1 MKGFVL
7 SLSLATLVSASL
19 PAALPRVGT
28 TTPTSVAS
36 RPVTTKAVISGL
48 EEKVLRALPPV
59 LIELSNLP
67 SGAAVWVEVKRGKPT
82 DDRLAGKTVESKFY
96 LRKDRVGILSVPGLH
111 KACRAEGTWTVRVLM
126 SDARGT
132 TVLSRATFVLRSER
146 FAWEGKPKMNRVR
159 PVRPLPAAPPSESPC
174 PEPCLAVIFKSCE
187 N

>member
-7 SLSLATLVSASL
+7 SLSLASLVSATL

-28 TTPTSVAS
+28 TTTTSVVS

-48 EEKVLRALPPV
+48 EEKVLETLPPV

-67 SGAAVWVEVKRGKPT
+67 SRAAVWVEVKRGEPN
-82 DDRLAGKTVESKFY
+82 DDRIAGKTVESKFY

-111 KACRAEGTWTVRVLM
+111 KACRAEGPWTVRVLM

-132 TVLSRATFVLRSER
+132 TTLSRATFVLRSER
-146 FAWEGKPKMNRVR
+146 FAREGKPKMNRVR
-159 PVRPLPAAPPSESPC
+159 PVRPLPAAHPSELPR
-174 PEPCLAVIFKSCE
+174 PEPCLAVIFKSRG

>member
-7 SLSLATLVSASL
+7 TLSLAALVSATL

-28 TTPTSVAS
+28 TTHSSIVS

-48 EEKVLRALPPV
+48 EEKVLKTLPPV

-67 SGAAVWVEVKRGKPT
+67 SGAAVWVEVKRGGPA

-111 KACRAEGTWTVRVLM
+111 KVCRAEGTWTVRVLM

-132 TVLSRATFVLRSER
+132 TILSRATFALRSGR
-146 FAWEGKPKMNRVR
+146 FAPFARCLPPTRQVCPNR
-159 PVRPLPAAPPSESPC
+159 PA
-174 PEPCLAVIFKSCE
+174 
-187 N
+187 